1 MITDRVHAQ
10 AKKRARA
17 ERRDKNSSAVD
28 KELKELRTTLQ
39 REVAEKEQLR
49 QVSIFVCVLQRGR
62 REGAAAAGIYF
73 CVCFAARSPRRSS
86 YVRCTSA
93 SAQQGAA
100 VRLFGVRKQSCHGR
114 LTTGST

>member
-62 REGAAAAGIYF
+62 REGAATSG
-73 CVCFAARSPRRSS
+73 VPLHLRSKVLLCGFLESES
-86 YVRCTSA
+86 KVA
-93 SAQQGAA
+93 M
-100 VRLFGVRKQSCHGR
+100 VV
-114 LTTGST
+114 